1 MIGAEAPPAIRLA
14 GRRPSS
20 LRLYGLI
27 LLMALG
33 WSLNFI
39 IGKIALHEFP
49 ALLLSCLR
57 TSLAGLL
64 MLPLYFL
71 RPNRPGAATARS
83 GLPLVMLGVLGVVC
97 NQVLFVLGL
106 SRTSVAHA
114 SILVCTAPVMVLLI
128 SAAAGHERITAKKL
142 AGLAIAVVGV
152 TILQKARNHG
162 TGATLL
168 GDALVVSSSLAFS
181 LFTVLGKRY
190 TREYGTVTVNTFA
203 YATGAVLL
211 LPLTLSHGIGFR
223 FAEVS
228 APAWIGLAYM
238 ALVPSVVCYLI
249 YYWALTYIPAT
260 RASAFSYIQPV
271 IATLVAIP
279 VLGEP
284 VTALVA
290 LGGVLTLGGV
300 YITERN

>member
-1 MIGAEAPPAIRLA
+1 
-14 GRRPSS
+14 

-39 IGKIALHEFP
+39 IGKIALHQFP

-64 MLPLYFL
+64 MLPIYFL
-71 RPNRPGAATARS
+71 RPNRPRTITARS

-114 SILVCTAPVMVLLI
+114 SILVCIAPVLVLLT
-128 SAAAGHERITAKKL
+128 ATAAGQERITAMKL
-142 AGLAIAVVGV
+142 AGLATAVMGV
-152 TILQKARNHG
+152 TILQTARHHG
-162 TGATLL
+162 SGATLA
-168 GDALVVSSSLAFS
+168 GDALVVSSSLAFA

-190 TREYGTVTVNTFA
+190 TREYGTVTVNTYA
-203 YATGAVLL
+203 YATGALLL
-211 LPLTLSHGIGFR
+211 LPLTLSRSMAFS
-223 FAEVS
+223 FAQVS
-228 APAWIGLAYM
+228 AAAWIGLAYM
-238 ALVPSVVCYLI
+238 ALVPSVACYLI
-249 YYWALTYIPAT
+249 YYWALTHIPAT

-279 VLGEP
+279 VLGEH
-284 VTALVA
+284 VTAQVV
-290 LGGVLTLGGV
+290 LGGALTLGGV